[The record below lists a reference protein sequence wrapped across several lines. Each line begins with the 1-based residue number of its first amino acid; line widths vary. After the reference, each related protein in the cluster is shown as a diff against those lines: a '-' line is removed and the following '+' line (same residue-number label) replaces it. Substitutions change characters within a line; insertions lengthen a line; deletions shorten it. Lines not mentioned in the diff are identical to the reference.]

1 MAKHGGGSI
10 INTASVAGLRS
21 GHGFPM
27 YRAAKAGVI
36 HFSKSAAIELG
47 EHLIRV
53 IAFVLGIFRPTWE
66 LLQHLKQE

>member
-1 MAKHGGGSI
+1 
-10 INTASVAGLRS
+10 
-21 GHGFPM
+21 M